1 MSNGNRARIR
11 AQSGEQMLAQRTA
24 IKDAVRNPLGKKMSY
39 RKIANEEDR
48 IVQIF
53 LGMQRAGTVKHTDA
67 VNIRRS
73 DYGEIDLPSARP
85 WIEKGKRVE
94 SVGKVVGSMVVSKN
108 VTEFAIDMIH
118 LKDGRVVDLDPQLTN
133 LFDSGE
139 VEACLLRQDFHN
151 RKDTIVKKGVSSM
164 VTSGI
169 FMGAGTA
176 VYLSTVGNI
185 HTLIEQASNLFLSG
199 PRFGQAIAIFAG
211 AEMMRALSAIRINRR
226 WDRRADANAVAIAGP
241 EATASMLLKTEAA
254 VEIRKEERHRAG
266 TGSKNS
272 GVSRLSKYAG
282 KILGTQSQI
291 DKRIKAIYEYEHEQ
305 AS

>member
-1 MSNGNRARIR
+1 MEVPTLS
-11 AQSGEQMLAQRTA
+11 E
-24 IKDAVRNPLGKKMSY
+24 KFVRNYCKAAG
-39 RKIANEEDR
+39 
-48 IVQIF
+48 F
-53 LGMQRAGTVKHTDA
+53 LVPHT
-67 VNIRRS
+67 
-73 DYGEIDLPSARP
+73 PS
-85 WIEKGKRVE
+85 
-94 SVGKVVGSMVVSKN
+94 
-108 VTEFAIDMIH
+108 
-118 LKDGRVVDLDPQLTN
+118 
-133 LFDSGE
+133 
-139 VEACLLRQDFHN
+139 
-151 RKDTIVKKGVSSM
+151 VKKGVSSM

-241 EATASMLLKTEAA
+241 EATASMLLKTDAA
-254 VEIRKEERHRAG
+254 VEIRKEERHRAEM
-266 TGSKNS
+266 GSKNS
-272 GVSRLSKYAG
+272 SVSRPSKYVG